1 MLVGIGLPGKPAFG
15 SAVLGSARRNTPW
28 KGRFSQ
34 RRSAKCSWW
43 AAYVRFR
50 TQGGGRADRVR
61 SNDKKNKP
69 LSGSRRHAAV
79 ERLSLFGNVT
89 RLGPYGLISYAKWFS
104 EAAGSTTAPADAPNF
119 PLVRTFLAARA
130 VELALKAFLALKGR
144 SLLEL
149 ADGPYGHDLIGLIRE
164 AEKLDLKAHVRLN
177 AVQHAEIIKARARA
191 SPPPCEDGRY
201 RRSRSRGLSPPDEF
215 QYLPAKLPTMRGE
228 TFLQTA
234 GGGDARARRLHNRS
248 RGTR

>member
-1 MLVGIGLPGKPAFG
+1 MKSRDL
-15 SAVLGSARRNTPW
+15 
-28 KGRFSQ
+28 
-34 RRSAKCSWW
+34 
-43 AAYVRFR
+43 
-50 TQGGGRADRVR
+50 ADRVR
-61 SNDKKNKP
+61 VMTKKNK
-69 LSGSRRHAAV
+69 LLRGSRRHAAV

-177 AVQHAEIIKARARA
+177 AVQHAEIIKASEYYSEKVLEYPSLMEAGSAYSKMPHADILISAAEAFVKALYEPCRYA
-191 SPPPCEDGRY
+191 SND
-201 RRSRSRGLSPPDEF
+201 D
-215 QYLPAKLPTMRGE
+215 
-228 TFLQTA
+228 
-234 GGGDARARRLHNRS
+234 
-248 RGTR
+248 